1 MNNDFSFSLNRE
13 ELFALERLVA
23 SLPAGSPGV
32 ASTRCLRSPLDLACT
47 SMRGQAAS
55 DSCDISLSLEPSQAD
70 SLAGWLGALTVDQIE
85 HMVDDADIADSASL
99 ALWSMLEVLRP
110 LSLRRVGSGVGHEPA
125 REGAWRV
132 CGGPRCAMR
141 DDALGHKAFVAVV
154 AQGDEFVR
162 PGVGALERR

>member
-70 SLAGWLGALTVDQIE
+70 SLAGWVGALTVDQIE

-110 LSLRRVGSGVGHEPA
+110 LSLR
-125 REGAWRV
+125 
-132 CGGPRCAMR
+132 
-141 DDALGHKAFVAVV
+141 F
-154 AQGDEFVR
+154 
-162 PGVGALERR
+162 